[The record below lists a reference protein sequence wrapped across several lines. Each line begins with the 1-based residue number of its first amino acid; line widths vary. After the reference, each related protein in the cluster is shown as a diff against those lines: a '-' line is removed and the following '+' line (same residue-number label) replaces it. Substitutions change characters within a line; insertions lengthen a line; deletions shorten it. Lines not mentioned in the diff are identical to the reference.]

1 MGWQLELLIV
11 LVVIAICIGLT
22 AYILGLGGQDRR
34 TRQVRQHLE
43 ALTGTV
49 VTVVI
54 GTVEDQEL
62 QSITRVC
69 GRVVAVDD
77 DKLVLSPSDRAGE
90 DTWVWP
96 VADGTVRVRLE
107 RILGIERADGEMV
120 FT

>member
-11 LVVIAICIGLT
+11 FAVIAASIGLT
-22 AYILGLGGQDRR
+22 AYILGLGGRDRR
-34 TRQVRQHLE
+34 ARQVREHLE
-43 ALTGTV
+43 GLTGTV

-62 QSITRVC
+62 QSITRIA
-69 GRVVAVDD
+69 GVVVGVSNDG
-77 DKLVLSPSDRAGE
+77 LVLSPSDGASA